1 MTANN
6 SHSLSN
12 PPRGPKGQARSIS
25 TRPILMIM
33 AAVAAALLGG
43 SLWAQAADPGRP
55 SIPSVM
61 WKWTP
66 MLFQGFL
73 LNLLMSALAML
84 GGTVVGIFL
93 GLAQVSVHPPARRA
107 ASLLT
112 QVLRN
117 APWLV
122 AIFYAM
128 YMVPYEI
135 QVGGMLIKI
144 PDWMKATLGFSLPV
158 IANVSEIVRGGISSI
173 PVQQWEAA
181 RSLAFTR
188 RQTLWMIVLPQ
199 CAKRMLPPWM
209 NLYSILTMA
218 TVLANVVGVSE
229 AMTMTREILASERR
243 SDLLL
248 PMYGYILVWFFIYIY
263 PISRLTL
270 WLERKWAIKE

>member
-1 MTANN
+1 MTGSSSTPGAG
-6 SHSLSN
+6 S
-12 PPRGPKGQARSIS
+12 GQRC
-25 TRPILMIM
+25 
-33 AAVAAALLGG
+33 ALLIAVSFLLVGG
-43 SLWAQAADPGRP
+43 SVFAQTQAIDPSRP
-55 SIPSVM
+55 SVFSVM

-66 MLFQGFL
+66 MLFDGFL
-73 LNLLMSALAML
+73 LNLLMSALAMI
-84 GGTVVGIFL
+84 GGTIVGVFV
-93 GLAQVSVHPPARRA
+93 GLAQVSLLGPVRRS

-112 QVLRN
+112 QILRN

-128 YMVPYEI
+128 YMLPYEVH
-135 QVGGMLIKI
+135 VGGVLIKI
-144 PDWMKATLGFSLPV
+144 PDWLKATLGFSLPV

-248 PMYGYILVWFFIYIY
+248 PMYGYILVWFFIYIF

-270 WLERKWAIKE
+270 WLERKWAFKE